1 MMIMVIILVTMTMM
15 MKRMHVHHYHHYYY
29 HRHSRLANLGLKT
42 QWNVQYPYL
51 SWLDWYQ
58 LLKSK
63 YPSRINAMSP
73 FSGTAFMTTNAV
85 VKERLTKIN
94 K

>member
-1 MMIMVIILVTMTMM
+1 MIMMIMMIIMIMSLIMII
-15 MKRMHVHHYHHYYY
+15 HHHHS
-29 HRHSRLANLGLKT
+29 HLANLGLKT

-85 VKERLTKIN
+85 VRERLTKIN